1 MKKWIIIAIAAIL
14 LSAIGFF
21 AYQKYQSSQNTQT
34 ASAAYETVK
43 VDFGTLT
50 ASIGATGTVRSNQSA
65 ILTWKTSGTVSEIFV
80 TKGDLI
86 DQGEILARLEQT
98 SLPQNVILAQADLV
112 NAQKQLDDLLESKTQ
127 QARALKAVED
137 AQQAL
142 DDANNPEL
150 AQARALQA
158 IADAQKAVE
167 NAQRQVD
174 YLSTTAD
181 QTDID
186 VAKAEVAIA
195 EKNLERAEDL
205 YAPYEN
211 KPESNLKR
219 AQLLSNLAKAQ
230 QQYDAAV
237 RKLNALQG
245 TGSVTDKAVA
255 IADLATAK
263 AQLVEAQRDYE
274 RIKDGPTEGEIALLE
289 AQLEDAQ
296 REWERLKDGPT
307 EDDIASAQARV
318 TAAEATISQ
327 AWVEAPFA
335 GTITESYP
343 IVGDQVS
350 PQTPAFRLDDMSKMF
365 IDLDVSEIDISR
377 IEVGQPAAITFDA
390 IRGKEYEGKVT
401 EVGLVGK
408 EKQGVVYYPVTVLI
422 TNVDEDILPGMTATV
437 EIIIHSSDEALLVPN
452 QAIRVIN
459 DSLVVYKLDSS
470 GTLKAVEIQLG
481 ESSDTYS
488 QVIGGA
494 LDQNDLIVLNPTMD
508 TTTEELN
515 FFSSNPEDM
524 ERMREL
530 RNQFEGTAEG
540 K

>member
-1 MKKWIIIAIAAIL
+1 M
-14 LSAIGFF
+14 SEF
-21 AYQKYQSSQNTQT
+21 KYVWNNLQRRL
-34 ASAAYETVK
+34 K
-43 VDFGTLT
+43 P
-50 ASIGATGTVRSNQSA
+50 GTVVRNWTAYS
-65 ILTWKTSGTVSEIFV
+65 
-80 TKGDLI
+80 GDLGDI
-86 DQGEILARLEQT
+86 MT
-98 SLPQNVILAQADLV
+98 VTNVNETFIPFL
-112 NAQKQLDDLLESKTQ
+112 N
-127 QARALKAVED
+127 
-137 AQQAL
+137 
-142 DDANNPEL
+142 
-150 AQARALQA
+150 
-158 IADAQKAVE
+158 
-167 NAQRQVD
+167 
-174 YLSTTAD
+174 
-181 QTDID
+181 
-186 VAKAEVAIA
+186 
-195 EKNLERAEDL
+195 
-205 YAPYEN
+205 EN

-245 TGSVTDKAVA
+245 TGSATDKAVA

-318 TAAEATISQ
+318 AAAEATISQ
-327 AWVEAPFA
+327 AWIEAPFA

-343 IVGDQVS
+343 IVGDQVT

-377 IEVGQPAAITFDA
+377 IEIGQPAAITFDA

-408 EKQGVVYYPVTVLI
+408 EKQGVVYYSVTVLI
-422 TNVDEDILPGMTATV
+422 TNADEDILPGMTATV
-437 EIIIHSSDEALLVPN
+437 EIVIHSSDESLLVPN

-459 DSLVVYKLDSS
+459 DSLVVYVLDSP
-470 GTLKAVEIQLG
+470 GNFRPVEIQLG

-488 QVIGGA
+488 QVIGGE
-494 LDQNDLIVLNPTMD
+494 LNQNDLIVLNPTMD

-524 ERMREL
+524 KRMREL

-540 K
+540 N